1 MGLVAARDLAES
13 AEVEE
18 IIIGDVNPAKAQ
30 SLARDLGSHKIQV
43 TKVDGTDPSKLKTA
57 IQGSQVLVNAIW
69 YEYNLHVMKACI
81 VARVNYTDLGGL
93 FHMTRKQMKL
103 NRAAKKAEITAVLGG
118 GESPG
123 ITNILCALL
132 AQRLDS
138 IKEIRIR
145 VGGRATSK
153 TPPKKIAFP
162 FAVSTIFDEYSKA
175 PVVYRNGRFQKVA
188 PLSGEEEV
196 EFPEPVGRNRC
207 HYTLHSEIATLPLSF
222 KGVENVDFKL
232 GISEDIF
239 KAIKPMLEAG
249 MADET
254 PLEVIG
260 HRISPRDFAIALL
273 TSRAS
278 IEEPTRYV
286 SIRVEV
292 SGLENG
298 KRLRRVCE
306 LVQGPSERIGVRNAT
321 AFLTGTAAS
330 ITAQFLLTGKI
341 HQEGVFPPELSVPV
355 TPFIA
360 ELEKRGIHV
369 TAGSQR

>member
-13 AEVEE
+13 PEVEE
-18 IIIGDVNPAKAQ
+18 IIIGDVNTSKAQ
-30 SLARDLGSHKIQV
+30 ALARETESDKIRV
-43 TKVDGTDPSKLKTA
+43 KKVDGTDPNKLRTA
-57 IQGSQVLVNAIW
+57 IHGSQVLVNAIW

-81 VARVNYTDLGGL
+81 AARVHYTDLGGL
-93 FHMTRKQMKL
+93 FHMTRKQLKL
-103 NRAAKKAEITAVLGG
+103 NQAAKKAEITAVLGG

-132 AQRLDS
+132 AQKLDL

-162 FAVSTIFDEYSKA
+162 FAVSTIFDEYSKT
-175 PVVYRNGRFQKVA
+175 PVIYQNGGFKEVL

-239 KAIKPMLEAG
+239 KAIKPMLETG

-254 PLEVIG
+254 PLEVMG

-298 KRLRRVCE
+298 KRLGRFCE
-306 LVQGPSERIGVRNAT
+306 LVQGPSERVGVRNAT

-330 ITAQFLLTGKI
+330 IIAQFLLTGKI
-341 HQEGVFPPELSVPV
+341 HEEGVFPPELSVPV

-369 TAGSQR
+369 TAGSQK